1 MIASFYYIL
10 TYGCGAIASSLHKYM
25 LKLTLEVNV
34 THKREQSNQKE
45 TEACSQATTH
55 DTTWRIA
62 QTNNHRE
69 DATLMSCNHDFFW
82 RTTSE
87 SSLPNE
93 ANATLFWQSIP
104 TKDSVQTTEYPW
116 LKQVN
121 PPPSHH
127 SSLADDAQHISS
139 HQTWRI
145 SAREISPPQRL
156 GWREA
161 NRIQSAANHERHII
175 RRESR
180 GHSPKKVSNLDLTS
194 MSPMHHSAPT
204 LSVDLTRTVEPPSN
218 VILDTLSPLRYS
230 DSDTDSLNQ
239 QQSRTRPNDHLSI
252 RSQSLTDSIDSDL
265 VNSDLV
271 NSDLVN
277 SDLVNSNLVN
287 SNSLNSR
294 SDLNLKNIS
303 DHTQEGPSKK
313 SKRSRQRRR
322 QKSNKKVPPIDATWV
337 RRLSTTYLSRFVSSE
352 KQLRRY
358 LLNKI
363 RSAEARSSE
372 DPEEHAQWIDLAIDA
387 QKKVG
392 LINDHAL
399 AKGLFDSLT
408 RKGESLPM
416 IRKKLTAKRLPPELI
431 TTLISEYTSG
441 DQAEYQQLYGASKL
455 VKKRKIGAYSTK
467 QLDAKER
474 HRQMGIIARK
484 GFSFSIAKKVLN
496 ASIEELEEW
505 MTTHL

>member
-1 MIASFYYIL
+1 MTASFYYIL

-34 THKREQSNQKE
+34 THKREQSNQKD

-82 RTTSE
+82 RMTSE

-116 LKQVN
+116 LKQIT

-127 SSLADDAQHISS
+127 SSLADGAQHISS

-180 GHSPKKVSNLDLTS
+180 GHCPKKVSNLDLTS

-218 VILDTLSPLRYS
+218 IILDTQSPLRRS
-230 DSDTDSLNQ
+230 DSNTDSFNQ

-265 VNSDLV
+265 VNSD
-271 NSDLVN
+271 SD
-277 SDLVNSNLVN
+277 SD
-287 SNSLNSR
+287 
-294 SDLNLKNIS
+294 LKNIS

-505 MTTHL
+505 MNTHL